1 MPKEKRAFKPDP
13 GNLAVRHYRGAS
25 RNVCQ
30 GETVNPPAIERAET
44 ETPHLQRG
52 ALDLYPDR
60 NHLNHATWECKYHVV
75 FTPKYRKKLLFG
87 QIRRHLGTVF
97 RDLAQRKECQIEEGH
112 LMSDYV
118 HMLISIPPKYSV
130 AEVIGFLKGKSS
142 IWIAQNVE
150 RKLRNFL
157 GHKFWARGYFVSTVG
172 RDEEMIRAYI
182 KNQEMADKQLDQ
194 LQLKL
199 PSS

>member
-1 MPKEKRAFKPDP
+1 
-13 GNLAVRHYRGAS
+13 
-25 RNVCQ
+25 
-30 GETVNPPAIERAET
+30 VNPPAIERAGT

-52 ALDLYPDR
+52 ALDLYPDQ

-87 QIRRHLGTVF
+87 QIRRHLGSVF
-97 RDLAQRKECQIEEGH
+97 RELAQRKECRIEEGH
-112 LMSDYV
+112 LMPDHV

-130 AEVIGFLKGKSS
+130 AEVIGYLKGKSS

-172 RDEEMIRAYI
+172 RDEEMIRTYI
-182 KNQEMADKQLDQ
+182 RNQEMADKQLDQ

-199 PSS
+199 AAS